1 MSKLTFKLI
10 DNKGFI
16 TTDNKRCVYLTNDN
30 WDDWAKY
37 ETKYYMRVVD
47 DKGKIKDIGSLKIGK
62 KGLKPASSSSKEK
75 GFRRV
80 ELDNIFSSLDSDF
93 FSLGQSE
100 NYYEALNE
108 LDEELKNEILTAI
121 KDCAFNLAILEEN
134 IREEV
139 MEESL
144 LRDFSIENIKNK
156 FYRLSHGYAELTRF
170 NFKFEFP
177 RSNDNVPVLEFV
189 VEPASLPSSNVHVL
203 IGRNGVGKT
212 RCIQNLVRSIIE
224 DNDNIANYGRIIRKN
239 ESQWNFSGII
249 SVSFS
254 AFDDFDLPKI
264 KVKGMKAYQIGL
276 RYLKDNSSTEVSIKS
291 PSMLKDDLVESF
303 SICRLGPRRTR
314 WCDAIKALE
323 SDPLFE
329 EADFCQLLGY
339 NDDDW
344 EKHARNKFNKLSSGH
359 AIVLLTITKLV
370 ELVDEMTLV
379 ILDEPES
386 HLHPPLLSA
395 FTRALSDLLTKRN
408 GVGLVATHSPVLLQE
423 VPKDC
428 VWKISR
434 SGSISSAQRPRIE
447 TFGENVGILTSEI
460 FGLEVTRSGFHK
472 VLEDAIEV
480 GSSYKS
486 VLNKFDGALGSEAR
500 MILRGLLS
508 NRNNKDDSN
517 E

>member
-1 MSKLTFKLI
+1 M
-10 DNKGFI
+10 G
-16 TTDNKRCVYLTNDN
+16 
-30 WDDWAKY
+30 
-37 ETKYYMRVVD
+37 
-47 DKGKIKDIGSLKIGK
+47 
-62 KGLKPASSSSKEK
+62 
-75 GFRRV
+75 
-80 ELDNIFSSLDSDF
+80 
-93 FSLGQSE
+93 
-100 NYYEALNE
+100 
-108 LDEELKNEILTAI
+108 
-121 KDCAFNLAILEEN
+121 
-134 IREEV
+134 
-139 MEESL
+139 ESL

-177 RSNDNVPVLEFV
+177 RSNDDDPVLEFV
-189 VEPASLPSSNVHVL
+189 VEPISLPSSNVHVL

-224 DNDNIANYGRIIRKN
+224 DNDNIEDYGRIIRRN
-239 ESQWNFSGII
+239 ESKWNFSGII

-276 RYLKDNSSTEVSIKS
+276 RYFKDNSSTEVLIKS
-291 PSMLKDDLVESF
+291 PSMLKNDLVESF

-314 WCDAIKALE
+314 WSEAIKALE

-339 NDDDW
+339 NDDNW
-344 EKHARNKFNKLSSGH
+344 EMYARTKFNKLSSGH

-434 SGSISSAQRPRIE
+434 SGSSSSAQRPRIE

-472 VLEDAIEV
+472 VLEDALEV

-508 NRNNKDDSN
+508 NRDKED
-517 E
+517 

>member
-1 MSKLTFKLI
+1 MNKLKFKIVDSKS
-10 DNKGFI
+10 FI
-16 TTDNKRCVYLTNDN
+16 TTESPRCVYLTNDN
-30 WDDWAKY
+30 WDDWGKY

-47 DKGKIKDIGSLKIGK
+47 DNGVLKDIGSLKIGR
-62 KGLKPASSSSKEK
+62 KGLKPANYSSKEK
-75 GFRRV
+75 GTRRV
-80 ELDNIFSSLDSDF
+80 ELDNMFPSLGVDY

-100 NYYEALNE
+100 SYYEALNE
-108 LDEELKNEILTAI
+108 LDDELKNEILTSVN
-121 KDCAFNLAILEEN
+121 DCAYNLDIFNEN
-134 IREEV
+134 LQEDV
-139 MEESL
+139 MGESL
-144 LRDFSIENIKNK
+144 LRDFSIENINNK
-156 FYRLSHGYAELTRF
+156 FHRLSRGFAELTRF

-177 RSNDNVPVLEFV
+177 GGAADEPTLEFV
-189 VEPASLPSSNVHVL
+189 VEPTSFPSSNVHVL

-224 DNDNIANYGRIIRKN
+224 DNEDVESYGRIIRAR
-239 ESQWNFSGII
+239 ESRWNFSGII

-264 KVKGMKAYQIGL
+264 KVKGMKAFQIGL
-276 RYLKDNSSTEVSIKS
+276 RYLKDDSSSDVLIKT

-303 SICRLGPRRTR
+303 SVCRLGPRRTR
-314 WCDAIKALE
+314 WSEAIKSLE

-329 EADFCQLLGY
+329 EADFCKLLEY
-339 NDDDW
+339 NDDNW
-344 EKHARNKFNKLSSGH
+344 EMYARQKFNKLSSGH

-408 GVGLVATHSPVLLQE
+408 GVALVATHSPVLLQE
-423 VPKDC
+423 VPRDC

-434 SGSISSAQRPRIE
+434 SGSSSHAQRPRIE

-472 VLEDAIEV
+472 VLESAIKTE
-480 GSSYKS
+480 SSYKS
-486 VLNKFDGALGSEAR
+486 VFDQFNGALGSEAR

-508 NRNNKDDSN
+508 NRVKDVSD

>member
-1 MSKLTFKLI
+1 MVDS
-10 DNKGFI
+10 NGI
-16 TTDNKRCVYLTNDN
+16 TTTNNNRCVYLSNDN

-47 DKGKIKDIGSLKIGK
+47 DTGKIKDIGSLKIGK
-62 KGLKPASSSSKEK
+62 KGLKPANSLKEK
-75 GFRRV
+75 GARRV
-80 ELDNIFSSLDSDF
+80 ELDSTFLSLDNDF

-108 LDEELKNEILTAI
+108 LDEELKIEILKAI
-121 KDCAFNLAILEEN
+121 KDCAYNLTILDEN

-139 MEESL
+139 MTESL
-144 LRDFSIENIKNK
+144 LRDFSIKNIRNK
-156 FYRLSHGYAELTRF
+156 FHRLSHGYAELTRF

-177 RSNDNVPVLEFV
+177 HHNDDNPVLEFI
-189 VEPASLPSSNVHVL
+189 VEPMSLPSSNVHVL

-224 DNDNIANYGRIIRKN
+224 DNHNIENYGRIIRKK
-239 ESQWNFSGII
+239 ESTWNFSGII
-249 SVSFS
+249 SISFS

-276 RYLKDNSSTEVSIKS
+276 RYFKDNSSTEVLIKS
-291 PSMLKDDLVESF
+291 PSMLKEDLVESF

-314 WCDAIKALE
+314 WSEAIIALE

-339 NDDDW
+339 DDDNW
-344 EKHARNKFNKLSSGH
+344 ERHARKKFNKLSSGH

-408 GVGLVATHSPVLLQE
+408 GVALVATHSPVLLQE

-434 SGSISSAQRPRIE
+434 SGSSSSARRPRIE
-447 TFGENVGILTSEI
+447 TFGENIGILTSEI

-472 VLEDAIEV
+472 VLENALEV
-480 GSSYKS
+480 DSSYKS

-500 MILRGLLS
+500 MILRGLL
-508 NRNNKDDSN
+508 NNKNKEDYN

>member
-10 DNKGFI
+10 DNKGFM
-16 TTDNKRCVYLTNDN
+16 TTGNKRCVYLTNDN
-30 WDDWAKY
+30 WDDWDKY

-47 DKGKIKDIGSLKIGK
+47 DKGKMKDIGSLKIGK

-80 ELDNIFSSLDSDF
+80 ELDNIFSSLDNEF

-121 KDCAFNLAILEEN
+121 KDCAFNLAILNEN

-139 MEESL
+139 MRESL
-144 LRDFSIENIKNK
+144 LRDFSIENIKNR
-156 FYRLSHGYAELTRF
+156 FYRLSHGYADLTRF
-170 NFKFEFP
+170 DFKFEFP
-177 RSNDNVPVLEFV
+177 HSNDTSPVLEFV
-189 VEPASLPSSNVHVL
+189 VEPISLPPSNVHVL

-224 DNDNIANYGRIIRKN
+224 DNNNIVNYGRIIRKN
-239 ESQWNFSGII
+239 ESKWNFSGII

-264 KVKGMKAYQIGL
+264 KIKGMKAYQIGL
-276 RYLKDNSSTEVSIKS
+276 RYFKDNSNTEVSIKS
-291 PSMLKDDLVESF
+291 PLMLKKDLLDSF
-303 SICRLGPRRTR
+303 SVCRLGPRRTR

-329 EADFCQLLGY
+329 ESNFCELLGY

-344 EKHARNKFNKLSSGH
+344 EIHAREKFSNLSSGH

-408 GVGLVATHSPVLLQE
+408 GVCLVATHSPVLLQE
-423 VPKDC
+423 VPKNC

-434 SGSISSAQRPRIE
+434 SGSTSSAQRPRIE

-472 VLEDAIEV
+472 VLEDALEV
-480 GSSYKS
+480 GSSYNT
-486 VLNKFDGALGSEAR
+486 VLTKFDEALGSEAR

-508 NRNNKDDSN
+508 NRDKEDSN

>member
-1 MSKLTFKLI
+1 MNKLTFLLV
-10 DNKGFI
+10 DNTSSI
-16 TTDNKRCVYLTNDN
+16 TTKNKRCVFLTNDN
-30 WDDWAKY
+30 WDDWGKY

-47 DKGKIKDIGSLKIGK
+47 SSGKLKDIGHLKIGQ
-62 KGLKPASSSSKEK
+62 KGLKPADFPSKKK
-75 GFRRV
+75 GTRRA
-80 ELDNIFSSLDSDF
+80 EFDTIFPSLGCDL

-108 LDEELKNEILTAI
+108 LDDELKRDILVSI
-121 KDCAFNLAILEEN
+121 NDCAYNLDIFNEN
-134 IREEV
+134 LSEDV
-139 MEESL
+139 MGESL

-156 FYRLSHGYAELTRF
+156 FHRLSHGYAELTRF

-177 RSNDNVPVLEFV
+177 RVDDNEPILEFV
-189 VEPASLPSSNVHVL
+189 VEPTSLPSSNVHVL

-224 DNDNIANYGRIIRKN
+224 DNENIESHGKIIRKN
-239 ESQWNFSGII
+239 ENNWNFSGII

-264 KVKGMKAYQIGL
+264 KVKGMKAFQIGL
-276 RYLKDNSSTEVSIKS
+276 RYFNTSSSADVLIKS
-291 PSMLKDDLVESF
+291 PSMLKEDLVESF
-303 SICRLGPRRTR
+303 RVCRIGPRRAR
-314 WCDAIKALE
+314 WSDAIKALE

-329 EADFCQLLGY
+329 EADFRQLISY
-339 NDDDW
+339 DDDNW
-344 EKHARNKFNKLSSGH
+344 EIYARQKFNKLSSGH
-359 AIVLLTITKLV
+359 AIVLLTITRLV

-408 GVGLVATHSPVLLQE
+408 GVALVATHSPVLLQE

-428 VWKISR
+428 VWKIAR
-434 SGSISSAQRPRIE
+434 SGSSSSAQRPRIE

-472 VLEDAIEV
+472 ILKESIEGG
-480 GSSYKS
+480 GSYETVS
-486 VLNKFDGALGSEAR
+486 NKFNGALGSEAR

-508 NRNNKDDSN
+508 NRNKEISD

>member
-1 MSKLTFKLI
+1 MSKLIFKLV
-10 DNKGFI
+10 DSKGFI

-30 WDDWAKY
+30 WDDWGKY
-37 ETKYYMRVVD
+37 ETKYYLRVVD
-47 DKGKIKDIGSLKIGK
+47 DTGKIKDVGSLKIGK
-62 KGLKPASSSSKEK
+62 KGLKPAISSSKEK
-75 GFRRV
+75 GTRRV
-80 ELDNIFSSLDSDF
+80 ELDDVFTSLDNDF

-100 NYYEALNE
+100 TYYEALNE
-108 LDEELKNEILTAI
+108 LGEELKNEILIAI
-121 KDCAFNLAILEEN
+121 KDCAFNLTILDEN
-134 IREEV
+134 ISEEV
-139 MEESL
+139 MGESL

-177 RSNDNVPVLEFV
+177 CNNDNDPVLEFV
-189 VEPASLPSSNVHVL
+189 VEPMSLPSSNVHVL

-224 DNDNIANYGRIIRKN
+224 DNDNVEDYGRIIRRN
-239 ESQWNFSGII
+239 EKKWNFSGII

-276 RYLKDNSSTEVSIKS
+276 RYFKDNSSSEVLIKS

-303 SICRLGPRRTR
+303 SMCRLGPRRTR
-314 WCDAIKALE
+314 WCEAIKALE

-329 EADFCQLLGY
+329 EADFCQLLEY
-339 NDDDW
+339 NDDNW
-344 EKHARNKFNKLSSGH
+344 ELYARNKFNKLSSGH

-434 SGSISSAQRPRIE
+434 SGSSSSAQRPRIE

-472 VLEDAIEV
+472 VLEDALEV

-508 NRNNKDDSN
+508 NRDKED
-517 E
+517 

>member
-1 MSKLTFKLI
+1 MSKLTFKVI
-10 DNKGFI
+10 DGKSHIMPNN
-16 TTDNKRCVYLTNDN
+16 TRCVYLTNDN
-30 WDDWAKY
+30 WDDWGKY

-47 DKGKIKDIGSLKIGK
+47 DTGNLKDIGSLKIGK
-62 KGLKPASSSSKEK
+62 KGLKPATSSSKGKES
-75 GFRRV
+75 RRV
-80 ELDNIFSSLDSDF
+80 ELDNSFPYLDKNF

-100 NYYEALNE
+100 TYYEALNE
-108 LDEELKNEILTAI
+108 LDDELKKEILTAI
-121 KDCAFNLAILEEN
+121 KDCAFNLSIFEEN
-134 IREEV
+134 IQEEV
-139 MEESL
+139 MGESL

-156 FYRLSHGYAELTRF
+156 FHRLSHGHAELTRF

-177 RSNDNVPVLEFV
+177 RSEDNDPVLEFI
-189 VEPASLPSSNVHVL
+189 VEPNSLPSSNVHVM

-224 DNDNIANYGRIIRKN
+224 DNNNIEDYGRIIRKN
-239 ESQWNFSGII
+239 EKNWNFSGII
-249 SVSFS
+249 SISFS

-264 KVKGMKAYQIGL
+264 KVQGMKAHQIGL
-276 RYLKDNSSTEVSIKS
+276 RYYKDNSSTEVLIKS
-291 PSMLKDDLVESF
+291 PSMLKDDLVQSF
-303 SICRLGPRRTR
+303 SICRLGPRRSR
-314 WCDAIKALE
+314 WSEAIKALE

-329 EADFCQLLGY
+329 EANFRQLLEY
-339 NDDDW
+339 NDDNW
-344 EKHARNKFNKLSSGH
+344 ETQAKKKFNKLSSGH

-408 GVGLVATHSPVLLQE
+408 GVALVATHSPVLLQE

-434 SGSISSAQRPRIE
+434 SGSSSSAQRPRIE
-447 TFGENVGILTSEI
+447 TFGENIGTLTSEI

-472 VLEDAIEV
+472 VLENAIEV
-480 GSSYKS
+480 GSSYNS
-486 VLNKFDGALGSEAR
+486 VLSKFNGALGSEAR
-500 MILRGLLS
+500 MILRGLIS
-508 NRNNKDDSN
+508 NRDKED
-517 E
+517 

>member
-1 MSKLTFKLI
+1 MSKLIFRLI
-10 DNKGFI
+10 DNKGLI
-16 TTDNKRCVYLTNDN
+16 TTENKRCVYLTNDN
-30 WDDWAKY
+30 WDDWGKY

-47 DKGKIKDIGSLKIGK
+47 DKGKMKDIGSLKIGK
-62 KGLKPASSSSKEK
+62 KGLKPASSASKEK
-75 GFRRV
+75 NSRRA
-80 ELDNIFSSLDSDF
+80 ELDNVFSSLDNKF

-100 NYYEALNE
+100 YYYEALNE

-121 KDCAFNLAILEEN
+121 KDCAFNLTILDEN

-139 MEESL
+139 MGESL

-156 FYRLSHGYAELTRF
+156 FYRLSHGYAELTIF

-177 RSNDNVPVLEFV
+177 LRNDNVPVLEFV
-189 VEPASLPSSNVHVL
+189 VEPNSLPSSNVHVL

-212 RCIQNLVRSIIE
+212 RCIQNIVRSIIE
-224 DNDNIANYGRIIRKN
+224 DNDNIENYGRITRRNKN
-239 ESQWNFSGII
+239 KWNFSGII

-276 RYLKDNSSTEVSIKS
+276 RYYKDNSNTEVSIKS
-291 PSMLKDDLVESF
+291 PSMLRDDLVESF

-314 WCDAIKALE
+314 WWDAIKALE

-329 EADFCQLLGY
+329 EADFCQLLEY

-344 EKHARNKFNKLSSGH
+344 ETYARKKFNKLSSGH

-386 HLHPPLLSA
+386 HLHPPLISA

-408 GVGLVATHSPVLLQE
+408 GVALVATHSPVLLQE
-423 VPKDC
+423 VPKNC

-434 SGSISSAQRPRIE
+434 SGSTSSAQRPRIE

-472 VLEDAIEV
+472 VLENTLEV
-480 GSSYKS
+480 GASYKS
-486 VLNKFDGALGSEAR
+486 VLSKFDGALGSEAR

-508 NRNNKDDSN
+508 NREKEDSH